1 MSDRNDRIVRFEQLN
16 LLGKSVFLAG
26 AAVRVTANLIDTA
39 LVRAADI
46 VVEAE
51 KAFQQ
56 GLDPNVEDAKIL
68 DEREE

>member
-1 MSDRNDRIVRFEQLN
+1 MTDRNDRLVRFEQLN

-26 AAVRVTANLIDTA
+26 AAVRVTANLIDVT
-39 LVRAADI
+39 LGRAADI

-68 DEREE
+68 EERED